1 MLAGTVGKRCWNKVV
16 RAAVF
21 LFLLSSCGTFV
32 PEPASPEIVPF
43 SGPDAPPGPY
53 RLRPGDR
60 LQVTIF
66 GEPALSGEISVDA
79 LGQAPVPLAGKLP
92 LVDLTTDEAEQRINE
107 ALSPEYLRAPQVRL
121 EVLSHQPF
129 YILGEVQRP
138 GAYPYF
144 AGLTV
149 LEAVALAGGF
159 TYRAREAPIIILRRT
174 ADGAVQ
180 LEGDGMTLLRPGDML
195 RIRAR
200 YF

>member
-1 MLAGTVGKRCWNKVV
+1 MAEAAGRRCWHKVIWV
-16 RAAVF
+16 AVSL
-21 LFLLSSCGTFV
+21 LFLSSCDPV
-32 PEPASPEIVPF
+32 LQEPASPDVIPF

-53 RLRPGDR
+53 HLRPGDR

-66 GEPALSGEISVDA
+66 GEPALSGEVSIDA
-79 LGQAPVPLAGKLP
+79 LGQAPLPLAGKLP
-92 LVDLTTDEAEQRINE
+92 LVDLTTDEAERRIND

-195 RIRAR
+195 RVRAR